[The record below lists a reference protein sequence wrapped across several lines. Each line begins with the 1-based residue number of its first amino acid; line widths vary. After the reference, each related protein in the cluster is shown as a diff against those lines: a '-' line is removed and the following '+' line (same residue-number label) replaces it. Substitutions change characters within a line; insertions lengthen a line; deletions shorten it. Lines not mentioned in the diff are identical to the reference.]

1 MLRDVQEWLRS
12 SGRTWLVTGSRVRAV
27 YNSRIAQMLLS
38 WPGQSG
44 RFACLVLAVLVV
56 TTSLTRASDS
66 DAAAQ
71 ELARKISAA
80 CGPAPVSLEMVNRS
94 DLSKKSLDQINLG
107 IRAQLGA
114 LGVHVVPAEQATAAV
129 KITISE
135 NLRNYVW
142 VAEIRQGSEAS
153 TAIVS
158 TSRPEGTFQRDT
170 SPAFTVRRIPLW
182 AQEERILDVAVLEES
197 AAPTLIAVLD
207 PEKIAFYRFVD
218 NHWRQ
223 EQALAIVH
231 TRTWPRDMRG
241 RLIPRQDHLLDIYLP
256 GVFCQTPN
264 SAPLSLVCRDSDDPW
279 LLSGQFPLGAF
290 FAPTRNFFTGV
301 LSPGIGKQTSTV
313 KFYSAAP
320 LPRPT
325 YTLWLLA
332 GEDGNLHLLDGVS
345 EQSASLGWGS
355 DLAAI
360 KTSCGSGWQILAT
373 RAGDDSADAIR
384 AYEIA
389 DREPAAV
396 SQPLEFGGGITA
408 LWAETKGGTAIAVSR
423 NADTGNYEAFR
434 LALAC
439 TN

>member
-1 MLRDVQEWLRS
+1 MLPEVHQQNRS
-12 SGRTWLVTGSRVRAV
+12 RSRTWLVTGSRVHAV
-27 YNSRIAQMLLS
+27 YNSRIAQMCSS
-38 WPGQSG
+38 WPGQSL
-44 RFACLVLAVLVV
+44 RFACLVLAVVLLIPSV
-56 TTSLTRASDS
+56 TRASDS
-66 DAAAQ
+66 DAPAQ

-80 CGPAPVSLEMVNRS
+80 CGPAPVSLEMANRS
-94 DLSKKSLDQINLG
+94 DLSKKSVDQINLS

-129 KITISE
+129 KVTISE
-135 NLRNYVW
+135 SLRNYVW

-158 TSRPEGTFQRDT
+158 TPRPEGAFQRDT
-170 SPAFTVRRIPLW
+170 APTFTIRRIPLW
-182 AQEERILDVAVLEES
+182 TQEERILDVAVLEES

-207 PEKIAFYRFVD
+207 PEKIAFYRFAD

-223 EQALAIVH
+223 EQALAIMH
-231 TRTWPRDMRG
+231 TQSWPRDMRG
-241 RLIPRQDHLLDIYLP
+241 RLIPRPDHLLDIYLP

-279 LLSGQFPLGAF
+279 PLSTQFPLGAF

-313 KFYSAAP
+313 KFYSAVP
-320 LPRPT
+320 LPRPA
-325 YTLWLLA
+325 YALWLLA
-332 GEDGNLHLLDGVS
+332 GVDGNLHLLDGVS
-345 EQSASLGWGS
+345 EQTANLGWGS
-355 DLAAI
+355 DVAAI
-360 KTSCGSGWQILAT
+360 KTSCGLGWQVLAT
-373 RAGDDSADAIR
+373 RAGDDSTDAVR
-384 AYEIA
+384 AYEVV
-389 DREPAAV
+389 DREAAAV
-396 SQPLEFGGGITA
+396 SAPLEFGGGITA
-408 LWAETKGGTAIAVSR
+408 LWTEAKGGTAIAVSR